1 MHVSEQ
7 QMHRHLAVTATAAPS
22 HLARAWMC
30 TAARRSR
37 KNARRTRSMRQV
49 LWSVSTEL
57 QGRSKEV
64 MRMGLQDPRSEAAA
78 KASRVHC
85 EAD

>member
-1 MHVSEQ
+1 MYVSKQ
-7 QMHRHLAVTATAAPS
+7 QMHGHLTITAITAPA

-37 KNARRTRSMRQV
+37 KNARRTCSMRQV

-57 QGRSKEV
+57 QGSSQKVHEERAASSKI
-64 MRMGLQDPRSEAAA
+64 
-78 KASRVHC
+78 
-85 EAD
+85 